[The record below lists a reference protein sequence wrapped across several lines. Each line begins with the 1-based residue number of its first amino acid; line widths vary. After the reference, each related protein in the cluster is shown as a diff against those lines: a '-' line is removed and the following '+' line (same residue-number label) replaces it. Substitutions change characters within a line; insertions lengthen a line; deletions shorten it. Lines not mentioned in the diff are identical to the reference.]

1 MVSILGTEEGNFVY
15 AASSVVGVT
24 SSLEVEVWA
33 LQEDLKYCIKEN
45 WLPII
50 LETNSL
56 MAFNCI
62 SGIWEVPWRIRLRI
76 NRINEIRR
84 NKGVEI
90 KHILREGNKVTDYFA
105 NLVFFFAS
113 MEIINFQSIQQVPK
127 QGHALLALD
136 AEQIPKYSNNKDAK

>member
-1 MVSILGTEEGNFVY
+1 MELLKVILVLVFVVSILGTEEGNFVY

-33 LQEDLKYCIKEN
+33 LEEDLKYCIKEN

-56 MAFNCI
+56 MAFYCI

-105 NLVFFFAS
+105 NLVFFFAGTTH
-113 MEIINFQSIQQVPK
+113 INFQSI
-127 QGHALLALD
+127 H
-136 AEQIPKYSNNKDAK
+136 